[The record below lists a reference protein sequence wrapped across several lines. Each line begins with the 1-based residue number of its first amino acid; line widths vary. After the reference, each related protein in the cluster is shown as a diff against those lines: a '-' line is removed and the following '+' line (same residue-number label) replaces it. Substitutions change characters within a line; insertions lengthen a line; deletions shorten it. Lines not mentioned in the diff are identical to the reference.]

1 MPRLDIA
8 SSDLRRR
15 IAAGEPVDF
24 LVPPGALRELRARE
38 SLHCDLMTD
47 SQPRSPSRTR
57 DRWAAAGVVVLAI
70 VAGVLAA
77 EIATPQSWEQSTPTT
92 NAPVQGRP

>member
-1 MPRLDIA
+1 
-8 SSDLRRR
+8 
-15 IAAGEPVDF
+15 
-24 LVPPGALRELRARE
+24 
-38 SLHCDLMTD
+38 MTD